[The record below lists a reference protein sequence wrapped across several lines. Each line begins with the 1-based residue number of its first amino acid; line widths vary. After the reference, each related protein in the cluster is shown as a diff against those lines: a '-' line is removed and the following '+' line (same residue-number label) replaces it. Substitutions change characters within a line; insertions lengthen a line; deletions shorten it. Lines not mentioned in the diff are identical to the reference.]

1 MATIRHRLI
10 MAIIGSERNEKAL
23 QRSGLDSSASVARRD
38 CHFKAL
44 AQMNVRSFAQHPP
57 KTETT
62 HNAST
67 LRALE
72 DASPCGHSNAD

>member
-1 MATIRHRLI
+1 

-23 QRSGLDSSASVARRD
+23 QRSGLDLSASVARRD

-62 HNAST
+62 HNA
-67 LRALE
+67 
-72 DASPCGHSNAD
+72 